1 MLKIIKSLFIIA
13 GVILVGWW
21 LKDFTIKDVNA
32 IDSRFE
38 TIVTGSGFYVVYDKE
53 TKVEYVVSDGYYNS
67 GTFTLL
73 VNADGKPLLY
83 GEE

>member
-1 MLKIIKSLFIIA
+1 MLKIIKSSFIIV

-53 TKVEYVVSDGYYNS
+53 TKVEYVVSDRYYNS

>member
-32 IDSRFE
+32 TDSRFE
-38 TIVTGSGFYVVYDKE
+38 TIVKGSGFYVVYDKE
-53 TKVEYVVSDGYYNS
+53 TKVEYVVSDRNYNS

-83 GEE
+83 GKE